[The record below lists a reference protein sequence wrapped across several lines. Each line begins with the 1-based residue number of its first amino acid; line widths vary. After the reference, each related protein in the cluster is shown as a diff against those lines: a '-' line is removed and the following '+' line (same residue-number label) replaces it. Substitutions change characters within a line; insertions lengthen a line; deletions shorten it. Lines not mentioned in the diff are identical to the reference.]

1 MERVGSARD
10 LLSEEPQQRSGEYQG
25 YSLHIRDEAEQPVG
39 VLSTIYDRDDSSK
52 GAHEGA

>member
-39 VLSTIYDRDDSSK
+39 VLSTICDRDDSSK